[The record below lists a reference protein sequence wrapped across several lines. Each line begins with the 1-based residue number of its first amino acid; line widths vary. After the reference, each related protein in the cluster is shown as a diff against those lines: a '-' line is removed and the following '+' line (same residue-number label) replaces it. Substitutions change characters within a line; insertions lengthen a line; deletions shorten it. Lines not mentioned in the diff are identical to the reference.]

1 MTTVFVMLV
10 WLGGVYGAED
20 AGRGTWWGVFWPFHV
35 ARQIVRKA
43 HAGRKEGSD
52 GSRRNPADAK
62 AALEAYGREKVREGM
77 QRAADIAYA
86 GKNSA
91 ATSDH
96 RGQIKRTI
104 LAEMETL
111 K

>member
-20 AGRGTWWGVFWPFHV
+20 AGRGTWWGLFWPFHV

-52 GSRRNPADAK
+52 G
-62 AALEAYGREKVREGM
+62 L
-77 QRAADIAYA
+77 
-86 GKNSA
+86 
-91 ATSDH
+91 
-96 RGQIKRTI
+96 
-104 LAEMETL
+104 L
-111 K
+111 